1 MSILQQLLALKQ
13 EQAEQISEDELLQER
28 SDLMSLIEKWQ
39 DRNKSYSFEGYRG
52 VQRFVELLRVMGGY
66 RDLDDFFAD
75 NSGAVEA
82 VLQWAADRNVDE
94 WEENLKSELGDD
106 GDDDEDH
113 DGDEGHDTDHDH
125 E

>member
-39 DRNKSYSFEGYRG
+39 DRNKSYSFEGHRG